1 VEDDALLDH
10 HIEEML
16 RTFSDAARV
25 RENGDAE
32 GLNPRSEH

>member
-16 RTFSDAARV
+16 GTFSVAV
-25 RENGDAE
+25 RTRESRDAE
-32 GLNPRSEH
+32 GQRLE